1 MVPTEGPT
9 VAAEGPTVPAEGPA
23 LQGGAYIN
31 EGDARGRTALMA
43 ACRARYA
50 DPGERARMVRYLLRC
65 GADPNIADAAG
76 MTALMHA
83 CAERAGAAVAALLL
97 EHGADPGARDYG
109 GSSALLYAAQRGD
122 RPTLQALLDACEAR
136 GREVI
141 IITTA
146 TSPSGTKT
154 TRQYLHA
161 APPSPT
167 PQDPKV
173 NPTETPWRTH
183 RDTMGLQSD
192 TAGYQ
197 SITMGTSQ

>member
-1 MVPTEGPT
+1 ML
-9 VAAEGPTVPAEGPA
+9 PAEGPA
-23 LQGGAYIN
+23 LQRAVSAGRLRLARLLLEGGADID

-50 DPGERARMVRYLLRC
+50 DPAERARMVRYLLRC
-65 GADPNIADAAG
+65 GADPNAADAAG

-83 CAERAGAAVAALLL
+83 CAERAGPGVAALLL
-97 EHGADPGARDYG
+97 AHGADPGARDRG
-109 GSSALLYAAQRGD
+109 GSSALLYAARRGD
-122 RPTLQALLDACEAR
+122 RRTLQALLDACEAR

-161 APPSPT
+161 APPSPASSCAS
-167 PQDPKV
+167 P
-173 NPTETPWRTH
+173 
-183 RDTMGLQSD
+183 SD
-192 TAGYQ
+192 VELRAAA
-197 SITMGTSQ
+197 SPA